1 MQHST
6 FREKRLQA
14 KKARAKESAFH
25 SRFMALLA
33 IMTGLAAHLIIVTG
47 AYL

>member
-14 KKARAKESAFH
+14 QKARAEESAFH
-25 SRFMALLA
+25 NRFSGLLA
-33 IMTGLAAHLIIVTG
+33 IMTGLAAHLIIMTG
-47 AYL
+47 SYL

>member
-1 MQHST
+1 MQRST

-14 KKARAKESAFH
+14 KKAQAAESAFH
-25 SRFMALLA
+25 SRFTWLLT
-33 IMTGLAAHLIIVTG
+33 IMTGLAMHLIIITE